1 MTTSIETASTA
12 NMDKQSKIS
21 GQPTS
26 ENGQM
31 AMSQQ
36 VDSPNPSTFSNIN
49 SENVETTNWKVHFLP
64 LYHSQILASVIILQ
78 NMKLLAQPL
87 IEGMLLTKNQML
99 QLPSSNPIKHPTLAP
114 QEQEKVEEVEETH
127 HLKGSSTEILSLKN
141 VALMIFLQREDK
153 NYISDY
159 LVALMKRL
167 LNLSLILATY
177 AVVVTTLRSS
187 QFPRENPPPLNPQM
201 SVLMI
206 GPLFLL
212 FGT

>member
-87 IEGMLLTKNQML
+87 IAGMLLTKNQML

-159 LVALMKRL
+159 LVALMKCL